1 MKTLIIITLIISII
15 LMMTIEYIVY
25 KIKNFFDK
33 RNKNEDDLEV
43 YFYDYEFLNTD
54 DYKCIERRDNEKES
68 VINV

>member
-1 MKTLIIITLIISII
+1 
-15 LMMTIEYIVY
+15 MMTIEYIVY